1 MYTVL
6 ALYKFLDLPDYQR
19 LQAPL
24 QAECVRRGILGSLL
38 LAPEG
43 INGTVSGTAEAI
55 AGFLAYLTAD
65 SRFAG
70 LEAKTS
76 QHETQP
82 FLRLKVKLKKEIVTM
97 GVPWVDPRSAVG
109 TYVEPQEWNALVD
122 DPGVTVI
129 DTRNDYEVRVGTFR
143 GAIDPKTEKFRD
155 FPQWVA
161 DHLDPATH
169 PRVAMFCTGGIR
181 CEKAT
186 SFLLQKGFRE
196 VYHLKGGVLKY
207 LEDIPEATSRWQGEC
222 FVFDD
227 RVSVT
232 HGLQRGSHVSCHACG
247 QPLSEAE
254 QASSDYV
261 VELSCPYC
269 ISLHGDEKRR
279 RLAQRKQ
286 QIERAGRHNEKH
298 VGRNPRQ
305 SP

>member
-1 MYTVL
+1 VYSVL
-6 ALYKFLDLPDYQR
+6 ALYKFIDLPDYQS
-19 LQAPL
+19 LQEPL
-24 QAECVRRGILGSLL
+24 RAECERLGIRGSLL
-38 LAPEG
+38 IAPEG
-43 INGTVSGTAEAI
+43 INGTVSGTARSIDALLSYFGSD
-55 AGFLAYLTAD
+55 A
-65 SRFAG
+65 RFSG
-70 LEAKTS
+70 LEAKIS
-76 QHETQP
+76 LHETQP
-82 FLRLKVKLKKEIVTM
+82 FLRLKIKLKKEIVTM

-109 TYVEPQEWNALVD
+109 TYVEPRAWNALID

-129 DTRNDYEVRVGTFR
+129 DTRNDYEVRVGSFR
-143 GAIDPKTEKFRD
+143 GAIDPGTEKFRD
-155 FPQWVA
+155 FPQWVS
-161 DHLDPATH
+161 DNLDPVTH

-186 SFLLQKGFRE
+186 SFLLQKGFQE

-207 LEDIPEATSRWQGEC
+207 LEQVPEHDSRWQGEC

-227 RVSVT
+227 RVAVT

-247 QPLSEAE
+247 QPLSPTE
-254 QASSDYV
+254 QASPDYV

-269 ISLHGDEKRR
+269 ITLHGDEKRR

-305 SP
+305 RS